1 MMPERTAR
9 ADFAAGRGVDL
20 APGRHLDVPL
30 YWQYWRMESTV
41 LTALTTA
48 VKAVAAGALR

>member
-1 MMPERTAR
+1 MIPEQAAR
-9 ADFAAGRGVDL
+9 EDFAAGRGVDL

-41 LTALTTA
+41 LKALTTA
-48 VKAVAAGALR
+48 VKAAAAGILR